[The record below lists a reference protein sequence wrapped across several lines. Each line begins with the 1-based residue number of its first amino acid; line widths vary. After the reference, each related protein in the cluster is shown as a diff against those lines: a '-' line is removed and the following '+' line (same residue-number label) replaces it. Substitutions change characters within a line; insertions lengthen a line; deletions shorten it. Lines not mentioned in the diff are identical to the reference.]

1 MTPGAS
7 TRVFALLGQP
17 VAHSLSPRM
26 QNAGF
31 RAAGLDAVYVAVPCV
46 GEDLA
51 GMMRTLARAG
61 GGGNVTVPHKA
72 LALGAGQP
80 DAAAIAVGAANLFG
94 GREGALV
101 VGNTDVSG
109 LEALLDRLDAGR
121 SAWAIA
127 GTGGSARAAV
137 VVAQRRGA
145 RVWVQSRTPTRQ
157 LAFQEWAASCGVGVA
172 DPAECEVVINA
183 TPMGL
188 SPDDPM
194 PVQLRDYPALRAVA
208 DLTYR
213 KDGTTALVHEARGN
227 GLAAADGREMLLV
240 QGMAAWALWFP
251 GVAPPEEVMR
261 AALRSDMG

>member
-1 MTPGAS
+1 MTPGAT
-7 TRVFALLGQP
+7 TRVFALLGDP

-31 RAAGLDAVYVAVPCV
+31 RAAGLDAVYVAVPCI

-51 GMMRTLARAG
+51 GMMRILARAG

-72 LALGAGQP
+72 LAAQAGSAD
-80 DAAAIAVGAANLFG
+80 DAATAVGAANAFG
-94 GREGALV
+94 GRDGALV
-101 VGNTDVSG
+101 VGNTDVPG
-109 LEALLDRLDAGR
+109 LEALLDRLRAGAT
-121 SAWAIA
+121 AWAIV

-145 RVWVQSRTPTRQ
+145 RIWVQSRTPTRQ
-157 LAFQEWAASCGVGVA
+157 IAFQEWAVSRGVGVA

-183 TPMGL
+183 TPIGL
-188 SPDDPM
+188 SADDPM
-194 PVQLRDYPALRAVA
+194 PVQLRDYPAVRAVA

-213 KDGTTALVHEARGN
+213 RDGSTALVAAARAA

-251 GVAPPEEVMR
+251 GVTPPEEVMR
-261 AALRSDMG
+261 AALRSDVG